1 MRDAVRRF
9 FPYAEKKLNRYY
21 VRCVYALAV

>member
-1 MRDAVRRF
+1 MRNAERRF